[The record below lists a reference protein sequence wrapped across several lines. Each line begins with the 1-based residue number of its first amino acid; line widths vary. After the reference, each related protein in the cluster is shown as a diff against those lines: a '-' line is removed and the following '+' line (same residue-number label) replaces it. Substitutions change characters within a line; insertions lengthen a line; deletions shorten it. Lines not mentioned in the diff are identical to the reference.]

1 MHQVWVEQEK
11 VSLTKGGGIM
21 EGFLEEWFLEPEPS
35 LKLWVFLK
43 RGQFLKGII
52 GQGTL
57 SQEEKNHF
65 FTPREFQF
73 EKKTK
78 EWTLSLMDY
87 TVF

>member
-57 SQEEKNHF
+57 SQEEKKSLFHS
-65 FTPREFQF
+65 QGVSVW
-73 EKKTK
+73 KKTK